1 MSSKAQIEANR
12 QNAQKSTGPKTEEG
26 KAAVSQNAIKH
37 GLTARQDV
45 IATESQELY
54 DLRRDQMLEEL
65 NPTGLIEKM
74 LAERIVSLSWRLD
87 RAATMQTDALNS
99 MMVDQCYFPSSAAEH
114 ATSPR
119 SYPTRSEY
127 FTPNTDLLLGCAV
140 RNDIRDNKVLDRLL
154 MYERRIERSLYK
166 TMAELKNL
174 QQERKRNQQE
184 ITKQSHTNHNQNP
197 KNKPNFTLDSDPGP
211 QQTGKEP
218 TLAPITKIS
227 NTQKAAQNLAKQSQ
241 SCEYEDASK
250 TVCRGSYDLCPR
262 AGGVENKANQTQ
274 PTTSKLDNTQPME
287 KNADSPRPSSALTAT
302 VS

>member
-166 TMAELKNL
+166 TMAELRDIQKS
-174 QQERKRNQQE
+174 R
-184 ITKQSHTNHNQNP
+184 KQSQSRTTEEKSIVRQS
-197 KNKPNFTLDSDPGP
+197 KEFTLDSDSGP
-211 QQTGKEP
+211 QQPGNEP
-218 TLAPITKIS
+218 TRTYSPETS
-227 NTQKAAQNLAKQSQ
+227 HTQTQKENMQNKPNLPQSKDDTTIATTTDYNEI
-241 SCEYEDASK
+241 SRTDETK
-250 TVCRGSYDLCPR
+250 
-262 AGGVENKANQTQ
+262 ENHLEPANPPHSSTNLPIHTSPENPQTN
-274 PTTSKLDNTQPME
+274 PTRQVPHM
-287 KNADSPRPSSALTAT
+287 
-302 VS
+302 V